1 MKSATLRALNEARST
16 RASVIL
22 ATWLDNGEAFLIGRH
37 ETADPKIAEP
47 LADAF
52 LGDCSVAVEVD
63 GRPLFLHVFNPPPR
77 MIVVGAVHVAQP
89 LSVFA
94 KTAGFNLV
102 IVDPRRAWTDRER
115 FPGVDILDSWP
126 DDAMTELQPDHR
138 TAVVTLTH
146 DPKIDDPALAVAL
159 ASPAFYIGALGSTR
173 THAKRLARLKEGGFD
188 DEALARIKGPV
199 GLDIGARSPEE
210 IALSI
215 MAEIVATRR
224 GRLP

>member
-1 MKSATLRALNEARST
+1 MKSATLRVLNEARRT

-22 ATWLDNGEAFLIGRH
+22 ATWLDNGETCLIGRH
-37 ETADPKIAEP
+37 EEVDPEIAEP
-47 LADAF
+47 VANSF
-52 LGDCSVAVEVD
+52 LEDRSIAVEVS

-94 KTAGFNLV
+94 KTAGFDLV
-102 IVDPRRAWTDRER
+102 IIDPRRAWTDRER
-115 FPGVDILDSWP
+115 FPDVAILDSWP

-159 ASPAFYIGALGSTR
+159 GSPAFYIGALGSTR
-173 THAKRLARLKEGGFD
+173 THARRLARLKEGGFD
-188 DEALARIKGPV
+188 DGALARIKGPV

-215 MAEIVATRR
+215 IAEIVAARR